1 MTATGR
7 WACAV
12 CGQARPPFR
21 RPADAPCRVCVA
33 RAESAATM
41 AADRD
46 RVVAAV
52 LAVDP
57 PLPAEAVAERVEQV
71 TPQREQRRVL
81 AGAVTNDTTWCTGST
96 VAPPVLD
103 RLIGALAGL
112 GTDRFEPPR
121 CGTCGHA
128 RRSVGR
134 DADGARICKACEASQ
149 RRRADCVDCGR
160 TKPIGK
166 RLDDGTA
173 LCFRCW
179 RNRPD
184 QLRECAD
191 CAEPR
196 PVHAYL
202 PDGRPVCPRCY
213 MRRSRGFGTTP
224 ARATAVC
231 IDCGR
236 ERFCVGI
243 TTGAPRCKR
252 CYPDRTAPCTSCG
265 RGQSVAVVWADRP
278 YCDQCRGHILDRS
291 GTCERC
297 HQQRRIDPRNTN
309 GHAWC
314 STCAGLPPLSV
325 CTRCGNEA
333 RLWER
338 GRCRA
343 CAVQLRL
350 DSLLAAAPPDVA
362 GQLAP
367 LRAVAAADPRLIGDL
382 DWFHQPTGRLLT
394 QLFEGTVAVSH
405 HALDT
410 LGTRP
415 AQHLRH
421 LLVTAGVLPA
431 RDEALAGLERWLAA
445 LLDTIEHPDD
455 RHIVDTYATWHVL
468 RRRRARAA
476 HAGPSGDATGARRT
490 IRVATELLAWLRD
503 HHTRLDQLTQAD
515 IDLWVASGPPSRRL
529 ARTFLNW
536 AASRRIATPVKIHIP
551 SHRHPATTTTADS
564 YQDVVTRLV
573 TDTTLPRA
581 ERSAGLL
588 VALYA
593 QPVSRIVR
601 LHIDHVTTIA
611 ADHVT
616 LALGRHHIELPPVL
630 AELVTDLI
638 NDLPPATSTTQRWL
652 FPGGHPGQPITA
664 DWLATRI
671 ANHGLPVDALRAS
684 ALLELAAEVPAAF
697 LADLLG
703 LSPQTAVRW
712 AQASGGEWTNYVA
725 TTTRGH
731 RAASSPNRAEQEN
744 SATTN
749 S

>member
-1 MTATGR
+1 MTAAAR
-7 WACAV
+7 WPCAQ

-21 RPADAPCRVCVA
+21 RPAETPCGVCAA
-33 RAESAATM
+33 RAESAAAMT
-41 AADRD
+41 ADRD

-57 PLPAEAVAERVEQV
+57 QLRAEAVAGLVEQV
-71 TPQREQRRVL
+71 TPQRQQRRVL
-81 AGAVTNDTTWCTGST
+81 AGAVTSDPAWATGST
-96 VAPPVLD
+96 VAPPVIE

-121 CGTCGHA
+121 CGTCGRA
-128 RRSVGR
+128 RRSIGR
-134 DADGARICKACEASQ
+134 DAGGARICKACEARH
-149 RRRADCVDCGR
+149 RRRADCADCGS

-173 LCFRCW
+173 LCHPCW

-184 QLRECAD
+184 QRRECAD

-196 PVHAYL
+196 QVQSHL
-202 PDGRPVCPRCY
+202 PDGRSVCPRCY
-213 MRRSRGFGTTP
+213 MRRARGFGTAP
-224 ARATAVC
+224 AEATAVC

-236 ERFCVGI
+236 EGFCVGI

-252 CYPDRTAPCTSCG
+252 CYPARTAPCASCG
-265 RGQSVAVVWADRP
+265 RDQRVAVVWADRP

-291 GTCERC
+291 GTCEHC
-297 HQQRRIDPRNTN
+297 GQQRRIDPRNTN

-314 STCAGLPPLSV
+314 STCAGLPPLSL
-325 CTRCGNEA
+325 CSRCGTEA

-350 DSLLAAAPPDVA
+350 DSLLAAAPPAVA

-367 LRAVAAADPRLIGDL
+367 LRAAVAADPRLIGDP

-394 QLFEGTVAVSH
+394 QLFDGAVAVSH
-405 HALDT
+405 DSLDA

-421 LLVTAGVLPA
+421 LLVTAGVLAP
-431 RDEALAGLERWLAA
+431 RDETLAGLERWLAA
-445 LLDTIEHPDD
+445 LLETIEHPDD
-455 RHIVDTYATWHVL
+455 RHTIDTYATWHVL

-476 HAGPSGDATGARRT
+476 RTGPGGDATAARRT
-490 IRVATELLAWLRD
+490 ISSATELLAWLRD
-503 HHTRLDQLTQAD
+503 HHTSLDKLTQAD
-515 IDLWVASGPPSRRL
+515 IDLWVASGPPSRRS
-529 ARTFLNW
+529 ARTFLRW
-536 AASRRIATPVKIHIP
+536 AAARRIAPPVKIHIP
-551 SHRHPATTTTADS
+551 SHRHPTATITADT
-564 YQDVVTRLV
+564 YQAVITRLV
-573 TDTTLPRA
+573 NDTTLPGA
-581 ERSAGLL
+581 ERAAGLL
-588 VALYA
+588 VGLYA

-601 LHIDHVTTIA
+601 LHSDHVTTTA
-611 ADHVT
+611 AGHVT

-630 AELVTDLI
+630 AELITDLI
-638 NDLPPATSTTQRWL
+638 EQRPHGTSTTPRWL
-652 FPGGHPGQPITA
+652 FPGSHPGRPITP
-664 DWLATRI
+664 DWLAARI
-671 ANHGLPVDALRAS
+671 TSHGLPVDTLRAI
-684 ALLELAAEVPAAF
+684 ALLDLAAEVPAAF

-703 LSPQTAVRW
+703 ISPQTAVRW

-725 TTTRGH
+725 TTTRD
-731 RAASSPNRAEQEN
+731 RRTTSP
-744 SATTN
+744 
-749 S
+749 